1 VEQAKQN
8 GLTAIDSVDN
18 PTPAT
23 HTAAYEKLDQ
33 KANEKKATI
42 NGIQHLTKEENA
54 VKAAIE
60 SKEYDATP
68 QIDQAKSKIV
78 LILPRI
84 ARLPRLI
91 V

>member
-1 VEQAKQN
+1 A
-8 GLTAIDSVDN
+8 TALIDREGAN
-18 PTPAT
+18 RELQT
-23 HTAAYEKLDQ
+23 

-60 SKEYDATP
+60 SKEYDSTP
-68 QIDQAKSKIV
+68 QIDQAKIKIV
-78 LILPRI
+78 LTRLRI
-84 ARLPRLI
+84 ALFPRLI